1 MGFYAKINSRYDY
14 YGVTSKLTLLTTE
27 SSTINRTLLD
37 LKNEGVRLRRITEI
51 TKDNIP
57 NCKQVMKIAELRH
70 LDGVKGKIEVSD
82 TELILTITPDEESH
96 VIPQVIH
103 SNVKQLV
110 DQQRHLFEILWK
122 KAIPAEQKIREIE
135 EGIVPVQ
142 TKVVVDYEEI
152 LNHLKYRIERAS
164 QRSVCSSIGGLQL
177 VYNNFFDSYKKMLD
191 KHRNK
196 GSGIEQDSSSTVRWV
211 TILDKDLVKKFLDAG
226 IQIRHVRYL
235 PPNKPV
241 PLSKI
246 PNNMVFLSQFLCR
259 LLRTLVFFSSTCC
272 YIADL

>member
-14 YGVTSKLTLLTTE
+14 YGVASKLTLLTTE

-82 TELILTITPDEESH
+82 TELILTITPHEESH

-211 TILDKDLVKKFLDAG
+211 TILDKDLVKKFLDAW

-235 PPNKPV
+235 PPINFVVDNKYFDATIEKME
-241 PLSKI
+241 SI
-246 PNNMVFLSQFLCR
+246 
-259 LLRTLVFFSSTCC
+259 
-272 YIADL
+272 

>member
-14 YGVTSKLTLLTTE
+14 YGVASKLTLLTTE

-82 TELILTITPDEESH
+82 TELILTITPHEESH

-152 LNHLKYRIERAS
+152 LNHLK
-164 QRSVCSSIGGLQL
+164 
-177 VYNNFFDSYKKMLD
+177 
-191 KHRNK
+191 
-196 GSGIEQDSSSTVRWV
+196 
-211 TILDKDLVKKFLDAG
+211 
-226 IQIRHVRYL
+226 
-235 PPNKPV
+235 
-241 PLSKI
+241 
-246 PNNMVFLSQFLCR
+246 
-259 LLRTLVFFSSTCC
+259 
-272 YIADL
+272 